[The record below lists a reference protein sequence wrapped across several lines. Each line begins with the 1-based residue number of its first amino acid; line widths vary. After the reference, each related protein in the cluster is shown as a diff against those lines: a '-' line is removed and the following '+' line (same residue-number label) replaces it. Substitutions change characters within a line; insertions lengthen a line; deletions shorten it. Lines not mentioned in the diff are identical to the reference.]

1 MNKEITKEFRYN
13 LFFSMNN
20 VAFIHVFK
28 FQAKATNKDDA
39 LKELFKY
46 NKELLKQAEYPGD
59 KNIRRVIATEKNE
72 LSESEANW
80 LYVSSLRWDVER
92 PDSAIFDV
100 YKEEYP
106 DFAFEQS

>member
-1 MNKEITKEFRYN
+1 MN
-13 LFFSMNN
+13 LFCSITN
-20 VAFIHVFK
+20 VAFIHVFQFK
-28 FQAKATNKDDA
+28 SNSTNKDDA
-39 LKELFKY
+39 LKELFRF
-46 NKELLKQAEYPGD
+46 NRDWLKHAEYPGD

-72 LSESEANW
+72 LSEYEANW
-80 LYVSSLRWDVER
+80 LYVSSLRWEVER

>member
-1 MNKEITKEFRYN
+1 MNI
-13 LFFSMNN
+13 FFSINN
-20 VAFIHVFK
+20 VAFIHVYQFK
-28 FQAKATNKDDA
+28 PKATHKDDA

-46 NKELLKQAEYPGD
+46 NRQTLLKAAEYPGD

-80 LYVSSLRWDVER
+80 LYVSSLRWDVEC

>member
-1 MNKEITKEFRYN
+1 MNIFFNIT
-13 LFFSMNN
+13 N
-20 VAFIHVFK
+20 VAFIHVFQFK
-28 FQAKATNKDDA
+28 PKATHKDDA

-59 KNIRRVIATEKNE
+59 KNIRRVIATENNE
-72 LSESEANW
+72 LSESESNW
-80 LYVSSLRWDVER
+80 LHVSSLRWDVEH